1 MKKEIKPRPELTAE
15 SIKASQEITGL
26 KDVIAKLKKE
36 NRNLKADVKSYKKEL
51 GEANQ
56 RLEIA
61 EKVIADK
68 NKSKTGLTLDDFQ
81 KWAMESEPEENLN
94 MAYGIFKLCS
104 SIGSLNSIFAAGVG
118 SGRLRFHNN
127 NVQVRSNENDN
138 TVKAMLAGALM
149 TVIAD
154 ASVIISGLGIP
165 LSEPAEALMSEEQE
179 SESDETKVC

>member
-1 MKKEIKPRPELTAE
+1 MKNEIKPRPELTAE

-26 KDVIAKLKKE
+26 KDVVAKLKKE

-68 NKSKTGLTLDDFQ
+68 NTSKTGLTLDNFQ
-81 KWAMESEPEENLN
+81 KWAIKSEPEENRN

-104 SIGSLNSIFAAGVG
+104 SIGSLNSIFAAGIS
-118 SGRLRFHNN
+118 SGHLRFNN
-127 NVQVRSNENDN
+127 NSAEVLSSENDN
-138 TVKAMLAGALM
+138 TVKAMLAGALI
-149 TVIAD
+149 TIIAD
-154 ASVIISGLGIP
+154 ASVIVGGLGLL
-165 LSEPAEALMSEEQE
+165 LSEPVGTLMNEEQE